1 MSVVLFFVSVALLVL
16 ILVDGFQAMV
26 LPRRVS
32 WAWRPT
38 RLFYRGTWALWRGI
52 AQRFAPGR
60 RRQTFLSVF
69 GPLSLLALFATWVS
83 GLIVGFGLLHWSLN
97 TPLASSDGTRLI
109 SSDGRVDLPSCLYFS
124 GTTFFTLGY
133 GDVTP
138 RESLGRVLAV
148 AESGIGFGFLALI
161 IGYLPVLYQAFS
173 RREVMIS
180 LLDARAGSPPSA
192 GQLLLR
198 LGQAKSVASVD
209 ALLAEWERWSAELL
223 ESHLSF
229 PVLSYYRSQHDNQ
242 SWLGALSA
250 ILDTCSFL
258 IAGIKGACPYQA
270 QLTFAMARHATV
282 DLALVF
288 RTPPQAPDED
298 RLPRERLDRLRAQL
312 RDEDLQL
319 RDGEAADGKLDELRK
334 LYEPF
339 LAALARYFLFALPPV
354 LPEKPPVDNWQ
365 TSAWTSRTPGIGPL
379 AGINPDDEH
388 FD

>member
-1 MSVVLFFVSVALLVL
+1 MRIALSLASLAL
-16 ILVDGFQAMV
+16 ILLILGDAFQVMV

-32 WAWRPT
+32 GAWRPA
-38 RLFYRGTWALWRGI
+38 RLFYRGTWRLWRGI
-52 AQRFAPGR
+52 AQQFAPGR
-60 RRQTFLSVF
+60 RRQTFLSVY
-69 GPLSLLALFATWVS
+69 GPLSLLALFATWVT
-83 GLIVGFGLLHWSLN
+83 GLIVGFGLLHWSLD
-97 TPLASSDGTRLI
+97 TPLKGAEESA
-109 SSDGRVDLPSCLYFS
+109 DLPTCLYLS

-138 RESLGRVLAV
+138 REPMGRVLAV
-148 AESGIGFGFLALI
+148 AESGMGFGFLALI

-209 ALLAEWERWSAELL
+209 ALLAEWERWAAELL

-242 SWLGALSA
+242 SWLAALSA

-270 QLTFAMARHATV
+270 QLTFAMARHAAV

-288 RTPPQAPDED
+288 RTPPQGPDED
-298 RLPRERLDRLRAQL
+298 RLPRERLVRLRNQL
-312 RDEDLQL
+312 SEEGVHL
-319 RDGEAADGKLDELRK
+319 RDGEAADGKFDELRG

-339 LAALARYFLFALPPV
+339 LAALGRYFLFALPPV
-354 LPEKPPVDNWQ
+354 VPEKPPVDNWQ
-365 TSAWTSRTPGIGPL
+365 TSDWTSRAPGIGRL
-379 AGINPDDEH
+379 AGIDPTDEH